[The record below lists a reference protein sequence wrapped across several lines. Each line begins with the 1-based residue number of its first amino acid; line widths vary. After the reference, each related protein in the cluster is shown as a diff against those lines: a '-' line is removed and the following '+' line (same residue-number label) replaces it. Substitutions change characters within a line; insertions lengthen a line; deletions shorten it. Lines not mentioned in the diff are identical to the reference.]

1 MDIHEQITYKGHHIN
16 IYQDENA
23 ESPRNWSNLGTFYT
37 AHRRYQPEEDFD
49 KHFDFDEVCDQRPGN
64 LRESFLE
71 KYIALN
77 IYLYDHSGLTISSG
91 PFSCPWDSGWF
102 GIVAVS
108 IEKVKKEYGW
118 KILTKSRREQI
129 EKYLQ
134 GEIDTYDQY
143 LRSEVYG
150 FQVTPE
156 SDDTQILDSCWG
168 FFGDDGIRQIQ
179 GECQAFIDAEIAH
192 KKKQEREESIRLF
205 GLEIPFPE
213 FALSIN

>member
-1 MDIHEQITYKGHHIN
+1 
-16 IYQDENA
+16 
-23 ESPRNWSNLGTFYT
+23 
-37 AHRRYQPEEDFD
+37 
-49 KHFDFDEVCDQRPGN
+49 
-64 LRESFLE
+64 
-71 KYIALN
+71 
-77 IYLYDHSGLTISSG
+77 
-91 PFSCPWDSGWF
+91 
-102 GIVAVS
+102 VAVS

-134 GEIDTYDQY
+134 GEINTYDQY

-168 FFGDDGIRQIQ
+168 FFGDDGIRQIK